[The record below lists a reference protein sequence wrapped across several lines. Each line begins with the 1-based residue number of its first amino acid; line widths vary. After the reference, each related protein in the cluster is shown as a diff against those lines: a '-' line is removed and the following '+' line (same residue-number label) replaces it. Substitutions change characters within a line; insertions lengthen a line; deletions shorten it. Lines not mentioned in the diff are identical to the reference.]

1 MTSCD
6 GDITLKGV
14 DMLSRGRG
22 FSVLWNLVPR
32 EGSLSHPP
40 AVNQLGGLQLVPL
53 PLWTQGSH
61 LSVAGVRLPTMKG
74 SCEASMCLNTKA
86 RLVPIFGA
94 QPRPDTQ

>member
-40 AVNQLGGLQLVPL
+40 AVNQLGGLQLVPFL
-53 PLWTQGSH
+53 CGLRVLT
-61 LSVAGVRLPTMKG
+61 
-74 SCEASMCLNTKA
+74 CL
-86 RLVPIFGA
+86 LLG
-94 QPRPDTQ
+94 